1 VEWSGQS
8 WSPPNSWTLIDR
20 KAKFAR
26 KREFPFAVSRIWR
39 KMVVVCVYPKATMMV
54 VVVVQGVMKE

>member
-1 VEWSGQS
+1 
-8 WSPPNSWTLIDR
+8 LIDR